1 MVTVVAVSTYDR
13 LKAQNRV
20 LRAALD
26 LSADPE
32 SIAKRLTLE
41 EALADPAL
49 PSNDLGAAIEKAL
62 RRPAPVNL
70 LKRDRAA
77 EVAKSK
83 NAPKHDLTEGIRKR
97 REEFLQAKADEPRL
111 QQERRE
117 RIAKGG
123 RG

>member
-1 MVTVVAVSTYDR
+1 VAVSTYDR

-26 LSADPE
+26 LSADRQNV
-32 SIAKRLTLE
+32 IKRMALE

-49 PSNDLGAAIEKAL
+49 PSNDLGGAIEKAL

-70 LKRDRAA
+70 LARDRAA

-83 NAPKHDLTEGIRKR
+83 HAPKHDLTEGIRKA
-97 REEFLQAKADEPRL
+97 REKFLADKAAEPAK

-123 RG
+123 KV